1 MKITPSMYPDARSFV
16 KDWEKVT
23 RGEEAS
29 PPILTLDGIDAAFS
43 NGVYKGGDYDHILSY
58 VPNVSLMRRHRSD
71 FIRRGILDKR
81 TLDKLRHY
89 SPNEDFYEDERGVRA
104 LLSEA
109 FNREYLDLVVN
120 SGLVY
125 GPINNYEARFSD
137 RFYRVLSPFFKEGSR
152 GIVESFRRC
161 AKACLDPYSALRE
174 RSCYC
179 NSDHDDHTIEIG
191 IMLVSAGIGTTFYTT
206 FPYVSNPLY
215 QLSQDASF
223 VSVMVYSLA
232 RWTYDTGAF
241 GTSDPFDHEYIKW
254 FDQSII
260 CVS

>member
-1 MKITPSMYPDARSFV
+1 MAEEVDQKDRKIIVPRRSYYEKTSDFV
-16 KDWEKVT
+16 RNWVRFSEGKEPVIPT
-23 RGEEAS
+23 
-29 PPILTLDGIDAAFS
+29 ID
-43 NGVYKGGDYDHILSY
+43 NVGMSY
-58 VPNVSLMRRHRSD
+58 VE
-71 FIRRGILDKR
+71 FIDRYNDLCWREAEFCEDDNGAEDE
-81 TLDKLRHY
+81 D
-89 SPNEDFYEDERGVRA
+89 EDFYEDERGVRA